1 MAVVTLK
8 VYTTLKDRLGFSQ
21 IDVDAENLKQAVE
34 KLCDMNKEIKNIL
47 FENKNKI
54 KNYFVITL
62 NSEIIDNSR
71 ISRIKLT
78 DGDIINIFPPVS
90 GG

>member
-1 MAVVTLK
+1 MVTLI

-21 IDVDAENLKQAVE
+21 IEIEAKTLKDAILKLGD
-34 KLCDMNKEIKNIL
+34 KLEIKKIL
-47 FENKNKI
+47 FENPNKI

-62 NSEIIDNSR
+62 NSEIIDNSK
-71 ISRIKLT
+71 ISKIKLN

>member
-1 MAVVTLK
+1 MARVTIK

-21 IDVDAENLKQAVE
+21 IDLVAATLKEAVLE
-34 KLCDMNKEIKNIL
+34 LCKKNSDISDIL
-47 FENKNKI
+47 FEDKNMI
-54 KNYFVITL
+54 KSYFVITI
-62 NSEIIDNSR
+62 NSEIIDNSKIGR
-71 ISRIKLT
+71 VKLS

>member
-1 MAVVTLK
+1 
-8 VYTTLKDRLGFSQ
+8 
-21 IDVDAENLKQAVE
+21 
-34 KLCDMNKEIKNIL
+34 MNKEIKNIL

>member
-1 MAVVTLK
+1 MVTLI

-21 IDVDAENLKQAVE
+21 IEIEAKTLKDAIL
-34 KLCDMNKEIKNIL
+34 KLCDKLEIKKIL
-47 FENKNKI
+47 FENPNKI

-62 NSEIIDNSR
+62 NSEIIDNSK
-71 ISRIKLT
+71 ISKIKLN
-78 DGDIINIFPPVS
+78 DGNIINIFPPVS

>member
-1 MAVVTLK
+1 MAMVTLI

-21 IDVDAENLKQAVE
+21 IEIEAKTLKDAILKLGD
-34 KLCDMNKEIKNIL
+34 KLEIKKIL
-47 FENKNKI
+47 FENPNKI

-62 NSEIIDNSR
+62 NSEIIDNSK
-71 ISRIKLT
+71 ISKIKLN